1 MAQVHKRATAKHDL
15 IGHYVYLAEN
25 ADMETADRFL
35 LEADA
40 SFTDLA
46 RNPKMGAALALNR
59 PELAGMRKWQIRG
72 FEKFLIFYLPHSDGV
87 SIVRILHAAQD
98 WWSLLGII

>member
-1 MAQVHKRATAKHDL
+1 MAQAHKRATAKHDL

-46 RNPKMGAALALNR
+46 RNPKMGAALPLNR
-59 PELAGMRKWQIRG
+59 PELAGMVTRVLQPWAFRSPSRATFRRCKSRC
-72 FEKFLIFYLPHSDGV
+72 
-87 SIVRILHAAQD
+87 AACVEAGL
-98 WWSLLGII
+98 SVV